1 MSQKIKKE
9 PFDRFLGTKIQLLN
23 PLTMKRK
30 ELNELDIFGDKKQ
43 NAIMKS
49 YKNKGFVLNDKDEEG
64 LHMFFSPKC
73 VPKGLTKLQVR
84 RNINAYFKG
93 KTKHKLSDYFGHRL
107 EIFID
112 GKFRLGA
119 SFGGEAPKNPRE
131 FHKLLK
137 ELI

>member
-93 KTKHKLSDYFGHRL
+93 KTKKSMPVPSGRIL
-107 EIFID
+107 
-112 GKFRLGA
+112 
-119 SFGGEAPKNPRE
+119 
-131 FHKLLK
+131 
-137 ELI
+137 